1 MLLRLRN
8 FSALSRSLG
17 AALRAPAAACSRCL
31 HAPASS
37 PLARAGFL
45 RAAPAAPRLLPPA
58 PSLLLR
64 WPCAG
69 ASALLARPAALP
81 PPALL
86 GALGATRAYGN
97 HKKWA
102 PRHSM
107 KSRALKQKSTSLK
120 SAHNPKSKV
129 KFKLKSHKGARRRFK
144 QSMATGKFHHWAV
157 GRRHNLAGKSR
168 RRHKLRKR
176 KTITPPSRA
185 MQKTL
190 SRLMPYGNPRLKGR

>member
-1 MLLRLRN
+1 MGSEMCIRDR
-8 FSALSRSLG
+8 
-17 AALRAPAAACSRCL
+17 
-31 HAPASS
+31 
-37 PLARAGFL
+37 
-45 RAAPAAPRLLPPA
+45 
-58 PSLLLR
+58 
-64 WPCAG
+64 
-69 ASALLARPAALP
+69 
-81 PPALL
+81 
-86 GALGATRAYGN
+86 
-97 HKKWA
+97 
-102 PRHSM
+102 
-107 KSRALKQKSTSLK
+107 KQKSTSLK